1 MMYMANDDDADAIYV
16 FASKAGAPTN
26 PDWYYN
32 LVPAGEGARALR
44 ERRASSPLGGGLG
57 RQRARIARPQL
68 HPFLELASG
77 SVSVQVLDAR
87 SRE

>member
-32 LVPAGEGARALR
+32 LVPAGEGARA
-44 ERRASSPLGGGLG
+44 
-57 RQRARIARPQL
+57 
-68 HPFLELASG
+68 
-77 SVSVQVLDAR
+77 
-87 SRE
+87 